1 MRRLRRHTIKRKVL
15 FLLLA
20 LLALI
25 IPTFIGC
32 AVINSLVFLPRKEVQ
47 STPAHRNLPYK
58 EIWFQARDGV
68 PLNAWFVNGDPGM
81 PVLLFFHGNGGNLSD
96 NLDYLALLHGR
107 GFPIFIFDYRG
118 YGKSGGQPL
127 KEEDLY
133 LDARGA
139 LSYLEGLGWRRERII
154 YFGQSMGSAVALQLA
169 LEAPPA
175 GVVMESSFTS
185 MSDIV
190 RYTSVFGYYTVGWW
204 GIRLDFDN
212 LSKIGK
218 LGVPLLMIHGEL
230 DQVVPVRMTLQ
241 LFEHAQDPKS
251 LFIIKGGGHCDV
263 HRLDSSA
270 YLSAWSS
277 YLETLPA
284 RVADKGVTP

>member
-1 MRRLRRHTIKRKVL
+1 MYL
-15 FLLLA
+15 LLLA
-20 LLALI
+20 LLAPVMLA
-25 IPTFIGC
+25 FIGC
-32 AVINSLVFLPRKEVQ
+32 TMINSFVFLPRKEVVA
-47 STPAHRNLPYK
+47 TPARRNLSYK
-58 EIWFQARDGV
+58 EIWFQSRDGV
-68 PLNAWFVNGDPGM
+68 PLNAWFVNGDPRM

-96 NLDYLALLHGR
+96 NIDYLALLHSG

-139 LSYLEGLGWRRERII
+139 LSYLEGLGWHRERII
-154 YFGQSMGSAVALQLA
+154 YFGQSMGSSVALQLA

-175 GVVMESSFTS
+175 GLVMESSFTR

-190 RYTSVFGYYTVGWW
+190 RYTSTFGYYIVGWW
-204 GIRLDFDN
+204 INLDFDN
-212 LSKIGK
+212 IAKIGK
-218 LGVPLLMIHGEL
+218 LRVPLLMIHGER
-230 DQVVPVRMTLQ
+230 DQVVPVQMTLR
-241 LFEHAQDPKS
+241 LFEQAQDPKS

-277 YLETLPA
+277 YLETLPLK
-284 RVADKGVTP
+284 VASKDVTP